1 MSKEGFER
9 ELVELRE
16 KVIRLEERLNEL
28 TKRLDAL
35 SNYTRQLYEHFA
47 KRR

>member
-1 MSKEGFER
+1 MSKEGSEKEFI
-9 ELVELRE
+9 ELRE
-16 KVIRLEERLNEL
+16 KVIRLEERVNEL

-35 SNYTRQLYEHFA
+35 SNYTRQLYEYFT